1 MKTIGIDIGGTS
13 IKGAVIE
20 NGKILNRAKNP
31 TNARL
36 GRDAILES
44 LFTVIDSL
52 LPFADKDAPIGIGSA
67 GDINP
72 ISGDV
77 IYATDNLPNFTGLP
91 LGKLVREHYNREVTV
106 INDAVSGLIGEL
118 IYGAGQGSENL
129 VMLTLGTGLG
139 GGIVL
144 NNKVLLGSRC
154 RAGRVGH
161 MVIHPRGRS
170 CTCGGEGCCEQY
182 VSATGL
188 IKTAAEHG
196 ITNADSGDI
205 FKAAF
210 NGDINALKAREA
222 FFEDFKLVLQNLMN
236 IFDPEKFIIGG
247 GLIELREYWWDEFL
261 NTLPSH
267 TKSLMTPALLGND
280 AGFFGSQYAAN
291 NKNIF

>member
-20 NGKILNRAKNP
+20 DSEILKRAKEF
-31 TNARL
+31 TNAKL
-36 GRDAILES
+36 GREAILES
-44 LFTVIDSL
+44 LFKVIDSL
-52 LPFADKDAPIGIGSA
+52 LPFADESAPIGIGSA

-72 ISGDV
+72 FTGDV

-91 LGKLVREHYNREVTV
+91 LGKLVSEHYSREVTV

-118 IYGAGQGSENL
+118 IYGAGNGVKNL

-161 MVIHPRGRS
+161 MVIHPKGRS

-188 IKTAAEHG
+188 IKTAREHG
-196 ITNADSGDI
+196 MTDSDCEII
-205 FKAAF
+205 FKKAF
-210 NGDINALKAREA
+210 EKDPTAIKAREA

-236 IFDPEKFIIGG
+236 IFDPEKFVIGG
-247 GLIELREYWWDEFL
+247 GLVELKKYWWDDFL
-261 NTLPSH
+261 NILPSH
-267 TKSLMTPALLGND
+267 IKSLMTPAVLGND
-280 AGFFGSQYAAN
+280 AGFFGSQYIAN
-291 NKNIF
+291 NKEIF